1 MNAVGTVS
9 SSRQQVS
16 ILIVV
21 GLICTLGYGYLAIR
35 SNNDSGI
42 ELFDFLGSYWAIGAL
57 VFAYWLYLHNNNL
70 TLSYGAVVFWAVV
83 FRLIGIV
90 GSPILEDD
98 FYRYLLDGC
107 VFLSTGSPYGI
118 TPESLFQANSLSK
131 ECQAALT
138 WVNNPDLPTIY
149 APLLQYIFALAHII
163 STANINLLQLI
174 LALFDI
180 GLILILCRFAP
191 AKNVLLYAWNPLILK
206 EIAFTAHPD
215 IIGVFFLMA
224 AFAAR
229 HQQKSALAAVMIA
242 LACACKI
249 FAVIAL
255 PYFLYKQKFRYWLL
269 IAAILV
275 VLYLPFLRPSNMDMG
290 NTDMLIVGIFAQH
303 WQFNATV
310 FQLFR
315 NFLPDLI
322 ARGFCLGI
330 FVTGWGYYFY
340 RYHSAHPANDRPSNN
355 MSHDLSWTI
364 PRFDWIFGVFFL
376 LSPVANP
383 WYMIWLLPFAVL
395 RPSYWAWTLS
405 LVVSLT
411 YITGINLI
419 ESDLNAYEIAEWAY
433 AIEIAAISVALFYDY
448 RKKNLTLNGN

>member
-1 MNAVGTVS
+1 MNTVGTVS

-16 ILIVV
+16 ILIFV
-21 GLICTLGYGYLAIR
+21 GLICTLGYGYLAIQ

-42 ELFDFLGSYWAIGAL
+42 ELFDFLGSYWAIGVL
-57 VFAYWLYLHNNNL
+57 VLAYWLYLHNNNL

-118 TPESLFQANSLSK
+118 TPESLFQTHSLSK

-224 AFAAR
+224 AFTAR
-229 HQQKSALAAVMIA
+229 YHQKSALAAVMIA

-269 IAAILV
+269 SATILV
-275 VLYLPFLRPSNMDMG
+275 VLYLPFLRQG

-310 FQLFR
+310 FELFR

-322 ARGFCLGI
+322 ARGLCLGI
-330 FVTGWGYYFY
+330 FVTGWCYYFY
-340 RYHSAHPANDRPSNN
+340 RYHSTHPSNE
-355 MSHDLSWTI
+355 MSYDFSWTI

-411 YITGINLI
+411 YVTGINLI
-419 ESDLNAYEIAEWAY
+419 ESDLNAYEIAKWAY

-448 RKKNLTLNGN
+448 RKKKLTLSGN